1 VPAAIRLSSQAPST
15 TRKLPSAFPP
25 TTSGFRAVARA
36 LGSLHAAEKL
46 WQDARG
52 RICLR
57 GPRIQQSRRGIDHCR
72 GNVMTL
78 AELRPAAESGNIP
91 TADELIAR
99 ARALAPKLRERA
111 VKAER
116 DRNIPWESVEE
127 YLASGLIH
135 TLQPKRWGGYEY
147 DHEVAFDI
155 AVELGKSTCGSS
167 AWCLNYLAD
176 HACILAHFP
185 EEAQHDV
192 WSRDSAAC
200 IATSAAPTGKVS
212 EASGG
217 YLLDGSWSW
226 CSGLRHSQ
234 WIMIGGLVFRQSEDH
249 PDMRL
254 FLVPVSDVKQED
266 TWYCAGLRGSGST
279 TSVLDN
285 VFVPEHRSVSF
296 STLRDAC
303 SPGSKLNTNPIY
315 RTPFIA
321 VHTYALLGPAL
332 GLSRGAY
339 EDFVQW
345 TRKRYLTYTQLA
357 IAQHVPVQI
366 RVAEIAAQIDA
377 AELLA
382 RRALAL
388 ARENYTGMSMETR
401 TLLRRDFTYGMQMLR
416 EAMDALVKISGSS
429 GLMDGNSVQ
438 RCWRDVH
445 AISSH
450 VVMNWDVPA
459 ENFGRSE
466 FGLGLNPAYP
476 MF

>member
-1 VPAAIRLSSQAPST
+1 MSIAEMR
-15 TRKLPSAFPP
+15 PSAATPAIP
-25 TTSGFRAVARA
+25 SAEELVFRA
-36 LGSLHAAEKL
+36 K
-46 WQDARG
+46 
-52 RICLR
+52 
-57 GPRIQQSRRGIDHCR
+57 
-72 GNVMTL
+72 
-78 AELRPAAESGNIP
+78 
-91 TADELIAR
+91 
-99 ARALAPKLRERA
+99 ALAPKLRKRA
-111 VKAER
+111 VGAER
-116 DRNIPWESVEE
+116 ERNIPLETIEE

-135 TLQPKRWGGYEY
+135 TLQPKRWGGYEH
-147 DHEVAFDI
+147 DHETAFNI
-155 AVELGKSTCGSS
+155 AIELGKSTCGSS

-200 IATSAAPTGKVS
+200 IATSAKPTGKITI
-212 EASGG
+212 ASGG
-217 YLLDGSWSW
+217 YRLDGRWAW

-234 WIMIGGLVFRQSEDH
+234 WIMIGGLVFRDGDHH

-254 FLVPVSDVKQED
+254 FLVPVSQVKQED
-266 TWYCAGLRGSGST
+266 TWYCAGLSATGSN
-279 TSVLDN
+279 TSVLDD

-303 SPGSKLNTNPIY
+303 SPGSKINTNPIY

-321 VHTYALLGPAL
+321 LHTYALLGPAL
-332 GLSRGAY
+332 GLARGGYA
-339 EDFVQW
+339 DFVQW
-345 TRKRYLTYTQLA
+345 TRERYLTYTQLA

-366 RVAEIAAQIDA
+366 KISEIAAQIDA

-382 RRALAL
+382 RRCLAT
-388 ARENYTGMSMETR
+388 ARADYSGMTMEIR
-401 TLLRRDFTYGMQMLR
+401 TLLRRDFTYAMRNLR
-416 EAMDALVKISGSS
+416 EAMDELVKISGSS
-429 GLMDGNSVQ
+429 GLMDGNPVQ

-459 ENFGRSE
+459 ENFGRCE

>member
-1 VPAAIRLSSQAPST
+1 MS
-15 TRKLPSAFPP
+15 
-25 TTSGFRAVARA
+25 VAEA
-36 LGSLHAAEKL
+36 
-46 WQDARG
+46 
-52 RICLR
+52 
-57 GPRIQQSRRGIDHCR
+57 
-72 GNVMTL
+72 
-78 AELRPAAESGNIP
+78 RPAAAGGVPSAE
-91 TADELIAR
+91 ELIGR
-99 ARALAPKLRERA
+99 AKALAPKLRERA
-111 VKAER
+111 VRAER
-116 DRNIPWESVEE
+116 ERNIPRETVEE
-127 YLASGLIH
+127 YLDSGLIH
-135 TLQPKRWGGYEY
+135 TLQPRRWGGYEH
-147 DHEVAFDI
+147 DHETAFDI
-155 AVELGKSTCGSS
+155 AIELGRSTCGSS

-176 HACILAHFP
+176 HACILSHFP

-192 WSRDSAAC
+192 WSRNNAAC
-200 IATSAAPTGKVS
+200 IATSAKPTGKVTV
-212 EASGG
+212 ASGG
-217 YLLDGSWSW
+217 YRLDGRWAW

-234 WIMIGGLVFRQSEDH
+234 WIMIGGLIHREGDHH

-254 FLVPVSDVKQED
+254 FLVPTTGVTQED
-266 TWYCAGLRGSGST
+266 TWYCAGLSATGSN

-303 SPGSKLNTNPIY
+303 SPGSRINANPIY

-321 VHTYALLGPAL
+321 VHSYALLGPAM
-332 GLSRGAY
+332 GLARGAY
-339 EDFVQW
+339 ADFVQW
-345 TRKRYLTYTQLA
+345 TKARYLTYTQLA

-366 RVAEIAAQIDA
+366 KIAEIGAQIDA

-382 RRALAL
+382 RRAFVT
-388 ARENYTGMSMETR
+388 ARADYTGMSMETR
-401 TLLRRDFTYGMQMLR
+401 TLLRRDWTYALRMLR

-429 GLMDGNSVQ
+429 GLMDDNPVQ